1 VVLHQGEQEDT
12 EIQTQDGLKCHALDW
27 SASSI
32 LGRLYLMTEGRP
44 SGLNIELCVPRGAI
58 DDSEAGALF
67 DLFCSAMA
75 IFAK

>member
-1 VVLHQGEQEDT
+1 
-12 EIQTQDGLKCHALDW
+12 
-27 SASSI
+27 
-32 LGRLYLMTEGRP
+32 
-44 SGLNIELCVPRGAI
+44 VPRGAI